1 MIDQIEEQ
9 QPMRGLDE
17 YWAMVVRRRW
27 WILGPLFLGWL
38 IVFASAWIIPPKYTS
53 DTVILVEQQKV
64 PQQFVMPNVQ
74 VDLQERLQSIT
85 QQVLS
90 RSRLLS
96 IINNLHLYQG
106 LFFSSPDD
114 QIKQMRNDIKIDL
127 VQTPPVPG
135 RPSELTAFK
144 IAYQADKAQIAQQ
157 VNTQLASFFIDENVR
172 ASQQQSESTTNFLDT
187 QLTAAAAALAAQEKK
202 IREYE
207 ASHQGELPD
216 QLQSNLQILS
226 GTQNQLQST
235 IDARDKALQQQAY
248 LTSLA
253 TQYDAMGITESTPA
267 TPVTTAQQLESM
279 RAELA
284 TLEAKY
290 TPDHP
295 DVKKLKDSISN
306 LESMQKQQGEDA
318 KSDKNSDDGDKT
330 AATPGQLQA
339 MGPVMQIQSQIKAN
353 KIEIQTYES
362 RIAKLEAKVN
372 EYQARLNSTPG
383 RQQELADIMRN
394 YDESKKNYDELL
406 GKSLAS
412 NLATNLNRQ
421 QQGDQFRIIDPPSL
435 PEKSSFPDRFKFSLA
450 GLGVGLALA
459 FVFGVGSE
467 FLDDRIRGEQDL
479 LGAAQLPV
487 LAEIP
492 SLQTDREIA
501 AQRWKP
507 WIAVA
512 AAVLIAIII
521 PTGIWYAYFW
531 G

>member
-1 MIDQIEEQ
+1 MTEEFDDQK
-9 QPMRGLDE
+9 PMRGLDE

-53 DTVILVEQQKV
+53 ETVILVEQQKV
-64 PQQFVMPNVQ
+64 PQQFVLPNVQ
-74 VDLQERLQSIT
+74 VDLAERLQSIT

-90 RSRLLS
+90 RSRLLA

-114 QIKQMRNDIKIDL
+114 QIMQIRKDIRIDL
-127 VQTPPVPG
+127 VQTPAAPG
-135 RPSELTAFK
+135 KPAELTAFK
-144 IAYQADKAQIAQQ
+144 ISYVADKPQIAQQ
-157 VNTQLASFFIDENVR
+157 VNTQLAGFFIDENVR
-172 ASQQQSESTTNFLDT
+172 ASQQQSESTTNFLDS

-207 ASHQGELPD
+207 ASHMGELPD

-226 GTQNQLQST
+226 GAQSQLQAA
-235 IDARDKALQQQAY
+235 IDARDKALQQQTY
-248 LTSLA
+248 LNSLL
-253 TQYDAMGITESTPA
+253 TQYDQMGISDSTP
-267 TPVTTAQQLESM
+267 VMGGKEAQQLDAM
-279 RAELA
+279 RADLVA
-284 TLEAKY
+284 LQAKY

-295 DVKKLKDSISN
+295 DVKKMKETIAQM
-306 LESMQKQQGEDA
+306 EQMQKESSEPKADDSSKDGE
-318 KSDKNSDDGDKT
+318 KP
-330 AATPGQLQA
+330 ATTPSQLQA
-339 MGPVMQIQSQIKAN
+339 MTPVMQIQSQLKAN
-353 KIEIQTYES
+353 KLEIQSQEA
-362 RIAKLEAKVN
+362 RIARLEAKAN
-372 EYQARLNSTPG
+372 QYQARLNATPG
-383 RQQELADIMRN
+383 RQQELSDIMRN
-394 YDESKKNYDELL
+394 YDESKKNYDALL
-406 GKSLAS
+406 GKTMASSLATS
-412 NLATNLNRQ
+412 LNRQ

-435 PEKSSFPDRFKFSLA
+435 PDKSSFPDRFKFSLA
-450 GLGVGLALA
+450 GLGIGLALA

-467 FLDDRIRGEQDL
+467 FLDDRIRSEQDL
-479 LGAAQLPV
+479 LEAAQLPV

-492 SLQTDREIA
+492 PLSTDSEIS

-512 AAVLIAIII
+512 AAVVIAIII

>member
-1 MIDQIEEQ
+1 MEELDDQK
-9 QPMRGLDE
+9 PMRGLDE

-64 PQQFVMPNVQ
+64 PQQFVLPNVQ
-74 VDLQERLQSIT
+74 VDLEERLQSIT

-114 QIKQMRNDIKIDL
+114 QIVQMHKDIKIDL
-127 VQTPPVPG
+127 IQTPPAPG
-135 RPSELTAFK
+135 RPAELTAFK
-144 IAYQADKAQIAQQ
+144 IAYTADKPQIAQQ
-157 VNTQLASFFIDENVR
+157 VNTQIAGLFIDENVR
-172 ASQQQSESTTNFLDT
+172 ASQAQSENTTNFLDS
-187 QLTAAAAALAAQEKK
+187 QLTAAAGALAAQEKK

-207 ASHQGELPD
+207 AAHMGELPD
-216 QLQSNLQILS
+216 QLQSNLQILN
-226 GTQNQLQST
+226 GAQGQLQAA
-235 IDARDKALQQQAY
+235 IDARDKALQQQTY
-248 LTSLA
+248 LNSLL
-253 TQYDAMGITESTPA
+253 TQYDQMGFNENTPPA
-267 TPVTTAQQLESM
+267 GGTKGQQLDM
-279 RAELA
+279 ARAELA
-284 TLEAKY
+284 QLEAKY

-295 DVKKLKDSISN
+295 DVKKMKETIAN
-306 LESMQKQQGEDA
+306 LEKNQEAADT
-318 KSDKNSDDGDKT
+318 KSDDNSSDT
-330 AATPGQLQA
+330 HPASASQLQA
-339 MGPVMQIQSQIKAN
+339 MTPVMQIQSQLKAN
-353 KIEIQTYES
+353 KLEVQTQEA
-362 RIAKLEAKVN
+362 RIAKIEQKVN
-372 EYQARLNSTPG
+372 QYQTRLNATPG
-383 RQQELADIMRN
+383 RQQELSDIMRN
-394 YDESKKNYDELL
+394 YDESKKNYDTLL
-406 GKSLAS
+406 GKTMASSLATS
-412 NLATNLNRQ
+412 LNRQ

-450 GLGVGLALA
+450 GLGIGLALA

-467 FLDDRIRGEQDL
+467 FLDDRIRSETDL
-479 LGAAQLPV
+479 LDAAQLPV

-492 SLQTDREIA
+492 PLPTDREIA

-512 AAVLIAIII
+512 AAILIAIII

>member
-1 MIDQIEEQ
+1 MMEEFDDQKST
-9 QPMRGLDE
+9 RGLDE

-53 DTVILVEQQKV
+53 ETVILVEQQKV
-64 PQQFVMPNVQ
+64 PQQFVLSNVQ
-74 VDLQERLQSIT
+74 VDLAERLQSIT

-90 RSRLLS
+90 RGRLLK
-96 IINNLHLYQG
+96 IIADLHLYQG

-114 QIKQMRNDIKIDL
+114 QILQFRKDIKIDL
-127 VQTPPVPG
+127 VQTPAAPG
-135 RPSELTAFK
+135 KPAELTAFK
-144 IAYQADKAQIAQQ
+144 ISYVADKPQIAQQ

-172 ASQQQSESTTNFLDT
+172 ASQLQSESTTNFLDS
-187 QLTAAAAALAAQEKK
+187 QLTAAAAALAAQEKQ

-207 ASHQGELPD
+207 GSHQGELPD

-226 GTQNQLQST
+226 GAQSQLQSAV
-235 IDARDKALQQQAY
+235 DARDKALQQQAY
-248 LTSLA
+248 LNSLA
-253 TQYDAMGITESTPA
+253 TQYDAMGISESTPA
-267 TPVTTAQQLESM
+267 VSGSSGQQLDM
-279 RAELA
+279 LRAQLA
-284 TLEAKY
+284 AAEARY

-295 DVKKLKDSISN
+295 DVKKLKDTIAKTEQMNKEAS
-306 LESMQKQQGEDA
+306 EPKTDDA
-318 KSDKNSDDGDKT
+318 SKDTDKPT
-330 AATPGQLQA
+330 ATPSQLQA
-339 MGPVMQIQSQIKAN
+339 MTPVMQIQSQIKAN
-353 KIEIQTYES
+353 KMEIQS
-362 RIAKLEAKVN
+362 REAQISRLEAKVN
-372 EYQARLNSTPG
+372 QYQARLNATPG
-383 RQQELADIMRN
+383 RQQELSDIMRN
-394 YDESKKNYDELL
+394 YDESKNNYNNLL
-406 GKSLAS
+406 GKTMASSLATS
-412 NLATNLNRQ
+412 LTRQ

-450 GLGVGLALA
+450 ALGIGLGLA

-467 FLDDRIRGEQDL
+467 FLDDRVRSEQDL
-479 LGAAQLPV
+479 LEAAPLPI

-492 SLQTDREIA
+492 PLTTDSEIS

>member
-1 MIDQIEEQ
+1 MTEELEDQT
-9 QPMRGLDE
+9 PMKGLDE

-53 DTVILVEQQKV
+53 EAVILVEPQKV
-64 PQQFVMPNVQ
+64 PEKFVLPNVQ
-74 VDLQERLQSIT
+74 VDMNERVQSIT

-90 RSRLLS
+90 RSRLLT
-96 IINNLHLYQG
+96 IINSLHLYQG
-106 LFFSSPDD
+106 LLFSTPDD
-114 QIKQMRNDIKIDL
+114 QIAQMKKDIKIDL
-127 VQTPPVPG
+127 IQTPTVPG
-135 RPSELTAFK
+135 KASLLTAFRVS
-144 IAYQADKAQIAQQ
+144 YQADKAEIARQ
-157 VNTQLASFFIDENVR
+157 VNTQLAGFFIDENVR
-172 ASQQQSESTTNFLDT
+172 ASQQQSEATTNFLDA
-187 QLTAAAAALAAQEKK
+187 QLQSAGAQLAVQEKQ

-207 ASHQGELPD
+207 GSHMGELPD
-216 QLQSNLQILS
+216 QLQSNLQILN
-226 GTQNQLQST
+226 GAQGQLQAA

-248 LTSLA
+248 LNSLA

-267 TPVTTAQQLESM
+267 NNPTTAQQLAAM
-279 RAELA
+279 RADLA
-284 TLEAKY
+284 ALEAKY

-295 DVKKLKDSISN
+295 DVKKLKDTIARM
-306 LESMQKQQGEDA
+306 EQAQEAKPDDA
-318 KSDKNSDDGDKT
+318 SKDEKT
-330 AATPGQLQA
+330 GATPAQLQA
-339 MGPVMQIQSQIKAN
+339 MTPVMQIQSQLKAN
-353 KIEIQTYES
+353 KLEIQTEEA

-372 EYQARLNSTPG
+372 GYQARLNATPG

-394 YDESKKNYDELL
+394 YDESKRNYDDLL
-406 GKSLAS
+406 GKSMS
-412 NLATNLNRQ
+412 SGLATNLSRQ
-421 QQGDQFRIIDPPSL
+421 QEGDQFRIIDPPSL
-435 PEKSSFPDRFKFSLA
+435 PDKSSFPDRFKFSLA
-450 GLGVGLALA
+450 GLGAGLMLA

-479 LGAAQLPV
+479 LETAPLPV

-492 SLQTDREIA
+492 PLPTDREIA

>member
-1 MIDQIEEQ
+1 MMEELEDQKQ
-9 QPMRGLDE
+9 MRSVDE

-53 DTVILVEQQKV
+53 ETVILVEQQKV

-90 RSRLLS
+90 RARLLS

-114 QIKQMRNDIKIDL
+114 QILQMRKDIKIDL
-127 VQTPPVPG
+127 IQTPPIPG
-135 RPSELTAFK
+135 KSPELTAFRVS
-144 IAYQADKAQIAQQ
+144 YVADKPQIAQQ
-157 VNTQLASFFIDENVR
+157 VNTQLASYFIDENVR
-172 ASQQQSESTTNFLDT
+172 ASQQQSESTTNFLDS
-187 QLTAAAAALAAQEKK
+187 QLTSAAAALAAQEKK

-207 ASHQGELPD
+207 AAHMGELPD
-216 QLQSNLQILS
+216 QLQSNLQILA
-226 GTQNQLQST
+226 GAQGQLQGA

-248 LTSLA
+248 LNSLA
-253 TQYDAMGITESTPA
+253 TQYDAMGVTEST
-267 TPVTTAQQLESM
+267 TPTPPTVGQQLDAA
-279 RAELA
+279 RASLA
-284 TLEAKY
+284 GLEARY

-295 DVKKLKDSISN
+295 DVKKMKETIAK
-306 LESMQKQQGEDA
+306 LEEMQKSTQDS
-318 KSDKNSDDGDKT
+318 KSDNSSDSDKPT
-330 AATPGQLQA
+330 ATPSQLQA
-339 MGPVMQIQSQIKAN
+339 MTPVMQIQSQIKAN
-353 KIEIQTYES
+353 KLEIQS
-362 RIAKLEAKVN
+362 REAQIAKLETKVN
-372 EYQARLNSTPG
+372 MYQARLNATPG
-383 RQQELADIMRN
+383 RQQELSDIMRN

-406 GKSLAS
+406 GKTMSSSLATS
-412 NLATNLNRQ
+412 LNRQ

-450 GLGVGLALA
+450 GLGIGLALA
-459 FVFGVGSE
+459 FVFGVGTE
-467 FLDDRIRGEQDL
+467 FLDDRIRSEQDL
-479 LGAAQLPV
+479 VGAAQLPV

-492 SLQTDREIA
+492 PLPTEHEIA
-501 AQRWKP
+501 AQKWKP

-512 AAVLIAIII
+512 AAILIAIII

>member
-1 MIDQIEEQ
+1 MMEELDDQK
-9 QPMRGLDE
+9 PMRGLDE

-53 DTVILVEQQKV
+53 ETVILVEQQKV
-64 PQQFVMPNVQ
+64 PHQFVTPNVQ
-74 VDLQERLQSIT
+74 VDLAERLQSIT

-90 RSRLLS
+90 RSRLLT

-114 QIKQMRNDIKIDL
+114 QVMQIRKDIRIDL
-127 VQTPPVPG
+127 VQTPPAPG
-135 RPSELTAFK
+135 RPAELTAFK
-144 IAYQADKAQIAQQ
+144 ISYVADKPQIAQQ
-157 VNTQLASFFIDENVR
+157 VNTQLAGFFIDENVR
-172 ASQQQSESTTNFLDT
+172 ASQQQSESTTNFLDS
-187 QLTAAAAALAAQEKK
+187 QLTAAAAALAAQEKQ

-207 ASHQGELPD
+207 GSHMGELPD

-226 GTQNQLQST
+226 GAQSQLQSAV
-235 IDARDKALQQQAY
+235 DARDKALQQQAY
-248 LTSLA
+248 LSSLA

-267 TPVTTAQQLESM
+267 AGSNSARQLEAL
-279 RAELA
+279 RAQLA
-284 TLEAKY
+284 AAQAKY

-295 DVKKLKDSISN
+295 DVKKLKDTIAQVEQMDKDTSA
-306 LESMQKQQGEDA
+306 A
-318 KSDKNSDDGDKT
+318 KAGDETADGDKP
-330 AATPGQLQA
+330 AATPSQLQA
-339 MGPVMQIQSQIKAN
+339 MTPVMQIQSQIKAN
-353 KIEIQTYES
+353 KLEIQTREAQ
-362 RIAKLEAKVN
+362 IARLEAKVN
-372 EYQARLNSTPG
+372 QYQARLNATPE

-394 YDESKKNYDELL
+394 YDESKKNYDALL
-406 GKSLAS
+406 GKTMASSLATS
-412 NLATNLNRQ
+412 LTRQ

-450 GLGVGLALA
+450 GLGIGLALA

-467 FLDDRIRGEQDL
+467 FLDDRIRSEQDL
-479 LGAAQLPV
+479 LEAAPLPV

-492 SLQTDREIA
+492 PLPTDSEIS

>member
-1 MIDQIEEQ
+1 MTEEFDDQKS
-9 QPMRGLDE
+9 MRGLDE

-27 WILGPLFLGWL
+27 WIIGPLFLGWL

-53 DTVILVEQQKV
+53 ETVILVEQQKV
-64 PQQFVMPNVQ
+64 PEQFVMPNVQ

-106 LFFSSPDD
+106 LFFGSPDD
-114 QIKQMRNDIKIDL
+114 QIEQMRKDIKIDL
-127 VQTPPVPG
+127 VQAPSANG
-135 RPSELTAFK
+135 RPGALTAFK
-144 IAYQADKAQIAQQ
+144 VSYVASKAQIAQQ

-172 ASQQQSESTTNFLDT
+172 ASQQQSESTTNFLDS

-202 IREYE
+202 MREYE
-207 ASHQGELPD
+207 GSHMGELPD
-216 QLQSNLQILS
+216 QLQSNLQILN
-226 GTQNQLQST
+226 GAQGQLQAAV
-235 IDARDKALQQQAY
+235 DARDKALQQQAY
-248 LTSLA
+248 LNSLA
-253 TQYDAMGITESTPA
+253 TQYDAMGVTEATAA
-267 TPVTTAQQLESM
+267 TPQTTAQQLEMM

-295 DVKKLKDSISN
+295 DVKKLKDTISKM
-306 LESMQKQQGEDA
+306 EHMQKDTQDTKSGEAADDVE
-318 KSDKNSDDGDKT
+318 KSSP
-330 AATPGQLQA
+330 AQVQA
-339 MGPVMQIQSQIKAN
+339 MTPVMQIQSQLKAN
-353 KIEIQTYES
+353 KLEIQTREAQIARLES
-362 RIAKLEAKVN
+362 KVN
-372 EYQARLNSTPG
+372 QYQARLNATPG
-383 RQQELADIMRN
+383 RQQELSDIMRN
-394 YDESKKNYDELL
+394 YDESKKNYDILL
-406 GKSLAS
+406 GKAMASSLATS
-412 NLATNLNRQ
+412 LTRQ

-450 GLGVGLALA
+450 GLGAGLALA
-459 FVFGVGSE
+459 FVFGVGME
-467 FLDDRIRGEQDL
+467 FADDRIRSETDL
-479 LGAAQLPV
+479 LDGSSLPV

-492 SLQTDREIA
+492 PLPTDREIA

-507 WIAVA
+507 WIAVGA
-512 AAVLIAIII
+512 AILVAIII

>member
-1 MIDQIEEQ
+1 MMEEFDDQKQ
-9 QPMRGLDE
+9 MRGLDQ

-53 DTVILVEQQKV
+53 ESVILVEGQKV
-64 PQQFVMPNVQ
+64 PQQFVLSNVQ
-74 VDLQERLQSIT
+74 VDLAERLQSIT

-90 RSRLLS
+90 RTRLLN
-96 IINNLHLYQG
+96 IINSLHLYQG

-114 QIKQMRNDIKIDL
+114 QVLQIRKDIKIDL
-127 VQTPPVPG
+127 VQTPAAPG
-135 RPSELTAFK
+135 KPAELTAFK
-144 IAYQADKAQIAQQ
+144 ISYVADKPQIAQQ
-157 VNTQLASFFIDENVR
+157 VNTQLAELFINENVR
-172 ASQQQSESTTNFLDT
+172 ASQEQSINTTSFLDS
-187 QLTAAAAALAAQEKK
+187 QLTAAAAALAAQEKQ

-207 ASHQGELPD
+207 GSHQGELPD

-226 GTQNQLQST
+226 GAQSQLQSAV
-235 IDARDKALQQQAY
+235 DARDKALQQQAY
-248 LTSLA
+248 LNSLA
-253 TQYDAMGITESTPA
+253 TQYDAMGVTESTPA
-267 TPVTTAQQLESM
+267 AGGTSAQQLDSL
-279 RAELA
+279 RAQLA
-284 TLEAKY
+284 AAEARY

-295 DVKKLKDSISN
+295 DVKKLKDTI
-306 LESMQKQQGEDA
+306 A
-318 KSDKNSDDGDKT
+318 KTEQMNKDTSATKSDDGTTEDKPT
-330 AATPGQLQA
+330 ATPSQLQA
-339 MGPVMQIQSQIKAN
+339 MTPVMQIQSQIKAN
-353 KIEIQTYES
+353 KMEIQS
-362 RIAKLEAKVN
+362 REAQISRLEAKVN
-372 EYQARLNSTPG
+372 QYQARLNATPG
-383 RQQELADIMRN
+383 RQQELSDIMRN
-394 YDESKKNYDELL
+394 YDESKSNYNTLL
-406 GKSLAS
+406 GKTMASSLATS
-412 NLATNLNRQ
+412 LTRQ

-450 GLGVGLALA
+450 ALGIGLGLA

-467 FLDDRIRGEQDL
+467 FLDDRIRSEQDL
-479 LGAAQLPV
+479 LEAAPLPV

-492 SLQTDREIA
+492 PLTTDSEIS

>member
-1 MIDQIEEQ
+1 MTEEFDDQK
-9 QPMRGLDE
+9 PMRGLDE

-38 IVFASAWIIPPKYTS
+38 IVFASAWVIPPRYTS
-53 DTVILVEQQKV
+53 ETVILVEPQKV
-64 PQQFVMPNVQ
+64 PQQFVMSNVQ
-74 VDLQERLQSIT
+74 VEMQERLQSIT

-90 RSRLLS
+90 RSRLLT

-106 LFFSSPDD
+106 LFFGSPDD
-114 QIKQMRNDIKIDL
+114 QILQMRKDIKIDL

-144 IAYQADKAQIAQQ
+144 IAYSADKPQIAQQ
-157 VNTQLASFFIDENVR
+157 VNTQLARYFIDENVL
-172 ASQQQSESTTNFLDT
+172 ASQQQSEQTTNFLDS

-207 ASHQGELPD
+207 GAHMGELPD

-226 GTQNQLQST
+226 GAQGQLQSA
-235 IDARDKALQQQAY
+235 IDARDKALQQQTY
-248 LTSLA
+248 LSSLLA
-253 TQYDAMGITESTPA
+253 QYDQMGVTESSPA
-267 TPVTTAQQLESM
+267 ATASAAQQLEMM

-284 TLEAKY
+284 ALESKY

-295 DVKKLKDSISN
+295 DVKKAKDTIARMEQN
-306 LESMQKQQGEDA
+306 QKETPDT
-318 KSDKNSDDGDKT
+318 KSDDSGKDEEKPST
-330 AATPGQLQA
+330 SIAQMQA
-339 MGPVMQIQSQIKAN
+339 MTPVMQIQSQLKA
-353 KIEIQTYES
+353 KKLEIQTQEA

-394 YDESKKNYDELL
+394 YDESKKNYDTLL
-406 GKSLAS
+406 GKTMQSSLATS
-412 NLATNLNRQ
+412 LTRQ

-450 GLGVGLALA
+450 GLGAGLVLA
-459 FVFGVGSE
+459 FLFGVGSE
-467 FLDDRIRGEQDL
+467 FLDDRIRSEQDL
-479 LGAAQLPV
+479 LSAAQLPV

-492 SLQTDREIA
+492 PLPTDSEIA